1 MKYDPIMCMMVDDSV
16 KTKDAS
22 KEDGYVINKAE
33 IRGNK
38 IYVTYTDYSRGKVI
52 EKGTED
58 FTKKDA
64 DGFLSDPWVI
74 AWEGNSK
81 SVMAK
86 FLKDS
91 KTVDEAIRSCD
102 RVVVKY
108 DDALGDTHTFMKEN
122 EEEAKKWI
130 DQGKF
135 PHGAAFNVKI
145 DGKLYKKEAR

>member
-1 MKYDPIMCMMVDDSV
+1 MKYDPILCMMVDDSV
-16 KTKDAS
+16 KMEDAS
-22 KEDGYVINKAE
+22 WKAWSLYIDGKFVKAFNSEMPPIKEAKTYMKENYPNKVAKLSRNTGSASGYTISA
-33 IRGNK
+33 
-38 IYVTYTDYSRGKVI
+38 
-52 EKGTED
+52 
-58 FTKKDA
+58 
-64 DGFLSDPWVI
+64 
-74 AWEGNSK
+74 
-81 SVMAK
+81 
-86 FLKDS
+86 KDS